1 MAEERFQFLI
11 LKFKR
16 HLQNNSFSNSSYIF
30 SLSVLGKIKGIIHR
44 KIKFSENPR
53 FRWDFYWTT
62 LQKEDSYFSWNLHL
76 HDEFISNTQLFTS
89 QGVNWWIG
97 VVWIIYHLFGLS
109 FWRHLFTA
117 EDPFHDGIII
127 SPNLFWWRNNLIY
140 IVHFH
145 FWVQYSVLPDWKCP
159 SIVPEAQNY
168 CIWKKIIVHESNV
181 QNKDCSILQ
190 VCTTQ
195 HQKDQAL
202 SNGACCTTSCPGPC
216 HF

>member
-1 MAEERFQFLI
+1 MHCPLSGPDLNYISLLI
-11 LKFKR
+11 
-16 HLQNNSFSNSSYIF
+16 I
-30 SLSVLGKIKGIIHR
+30 
-44 KIKFSENPR
+44 PC
-53 FRWDFYWTT
+53 
-62 LQKEDSYFSWNLHL
+62 
-76 HDEFISNTQLFTS
+76 
-89 QGVNWWIG
+89 
-97 VVWIIYHLFGLS
+97 IIYHVTNKETLNLEP
-109 FWRHLFTA
+109 WTTA
-117 EDPFHDGIII
+117 EDPVHDGIII

-168 CIWKKIIVHESNV
+168 CIWKKMIAHESNL
-181 QNKDCSILQ
+181 QNTDCSILQ

-202 SNGACCTTSCPGPC
+202 SDRARCTTSCPGPG